1 MTRWLAL
8 PVVIV
13 AVALFAGCGSSDDD
27 DGGSTATSGSTAAAT
42 TGAEASEGAT
52 DAAPDKGGKGAK
64 VAYISP
70 VAAQPGQQ
78 EINLGLEAGAK
89 ELGWETDVLDANL
102 SPDKQVA
109 NVDTAI
115 AQGRNAISSWT
126 LDPGAAAG
134 AYERAIAAGIPVIGM
149 NSDGQGVTSTVW
161 WEYVTCEPGGPQE
174 QTAKFMA
181 EKRPG
186 GKVIVMSGPP
196 APSIINQTK
205 CFTEAAKAAGLDI
218 INTTNNTSDTA
229 DASQKL
235 MQDLLTKYPDVD
247 AVWNYNDQSAL
258 GESAAITGA
267 GKKVATADGEGI
279 IVTGSNGDADAITAI
294 KDGRLTGMW
303 DPDNLGSG
311 LAAIKQMQIA
321 LEGGADKTYPPLTV
335 KSVFFTSENIDE
347 YKPAAERSYTLDTI
361 PLAGSCSTGD
371 VAHPRAGWDGPG
383 RCGDPGR
390 IAASRSAPHR
400 ADAAGAA

>member
-1 MTRWLAL
+1 LAL
-8 PVVIV
+8 PAVI
-13 AVALFAGCGSSDDD
+13 ALAAFAGCGSSSDNSTST
-27 DGGSTATSGSTAAAT
+27 GGASTGAAAST
-42 TGAEASEGAT
+42 TAGTAS

-89 ELGWETDVLDANL
+89 ELSWSTDVLDANL

-115 AQGRNAISSWT
+115 SQQRNAIASWT

-134 AYERAIAAGIPVIGM
+134 AYERALAAGIPVVGM
-149 NSDGQGVTSTVW
+149 NSEGQGVTSTVW
-161 WEYVTCEPGGPQE
+161 WEYVTCKPGGPQE
-174 QTAKFMA
+174 QTAEFIAK
-181 EKRPG
+181 KKPG
-186 GKVIVMSGPP
+186 AKVIVMSGPP

-205 CFTEAAKAAGLDI
+205 CFTAAAKKNGLNV
-218 INTTNNTSDTA
+218 INTTSNTSDTA

-235 MQDLLTKYPDVD
+235 MQDLLTKYPDVN

-267 GKKVATADGEGI
+267 GKKVASATGDGI

-294 KDGRLTGMW
+294 KEGRLTGTW
-303 DPDNLGSG
+303 DPDNMGSG
-311 LAAIKQMQIA
+311 MAAIKQMQIA

-335 KSVFFTSENIDE
+335 KSVFYTSDNIDS
-347 YKPAAERSYTLDTI
+347 YKPAKDRSYTLATI
-361 PLAGSCSTGD
+361 PLVGG
-371 VAHPRAGWDGPG
+371 
-383 RCGDPGR
+383 
-390 IAASRSAPHR
+390 
-400 ADAAGAA
+400 